1 MKEERR
7 DVTGGDSFGP
17 GGSNEPSELVNIYIY
32 IFIYCGGMESEERR
46 CAIALV
52 PRKV

>member
-1 MKEERR
+1 VKEERR

-17 GGSNEPSELVNIYIY
+17 GGLNEPSELVNIY
-32 IFIYCGGMESEERR
+32 CCGMESEERR